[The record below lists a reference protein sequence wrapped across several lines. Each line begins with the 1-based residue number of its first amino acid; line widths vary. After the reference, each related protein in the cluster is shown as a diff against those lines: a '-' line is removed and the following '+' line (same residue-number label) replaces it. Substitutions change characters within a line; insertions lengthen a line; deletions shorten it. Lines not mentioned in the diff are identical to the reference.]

1 MFIRATQRR
10 PAGERATRQRGKQQ
24 GRASAQTRSRS
35 TNSTGK
41 LMQGAL
47 VTQCPLP
54 WGTLR
59 EKELTKGA
67 RPLYP
72 LSAVHQ
78 EEFDQEE
85 FRNVLNN
92 IFYVLFII

>member
-10 PAGERATRQRGKQQ
+10 PARERATRQRGKQQ

-35 TNSTGK
+35 TNNTGK

-47 VTQCPLP
+47 DTKRHLP

-59 EKELTKGA
+59 GKESTKGA
-67 RPLYP
+67 GPPLP
-72 LSAVHQ
+72 PISCTPGQ
-78 EEFDQEE
+78 PDQIWQC
-85 FRNVLNN
+85 NK
-92 IFYVLFII
+92 